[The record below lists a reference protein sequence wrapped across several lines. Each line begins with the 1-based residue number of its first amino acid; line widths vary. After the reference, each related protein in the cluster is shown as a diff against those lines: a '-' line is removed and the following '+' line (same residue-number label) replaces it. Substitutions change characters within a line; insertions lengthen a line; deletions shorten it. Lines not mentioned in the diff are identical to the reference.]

1 VASLTSTG
9 VSDQQRHEHKHK
21 PDTTFQMENTKRREF
36 SHPYTPYPIQ
46 VDFME
51 ALYDCI
57 ESYKVG
63 IFESPTG
70 TGKTLSLICGSM
82 TWLRKNKAQLAVST
96 ASADENEPAWVLE
109 QTIQLAR
116 EEFSRNRE
124 MLQKRLDKM
133 RRKNMRAR
141 ISYEQGFKRA
151 KKAPEPVDDSQFL
164 PEDYSEVI
172 KPEVQRLLSALA
184 PPVENDFQEPVKIIF
199 ASRTHSQLS
208 QFVGQ
213 LQHTTFPPSSDLQDL
228 ESTKLISLGSRKQL
242 CINPRVSHMNSVQAM
257 NDACRDLREGK
268 KGGCKYYKNPH
279 DALGKVD
286 INTFRD
292 TTLAEILDIED
303 LYKLGKH
310 TSTCPYYASRASIP
324 ASEVITVPYQ
334 ILLSRS
340 ARKAIDLPVKNSIVI
355 IDEAHNLLDTITSLH
370 TMSITKSQVSSAS
383 SGLQKYQHKFQNRLN
398 SGNRVNLGYLV
409 NMLQALEVFFE
420 KAQKFHKKETAPG
433 TPVTTS
439 SLFDG
444 STADLINVNRLEK
457 YIDES
462 KIVFKI
468 ESYLE
473 HVNGETQEKS
483 HSSSLVLSSVME
495 FLRQV
500 NNPDSEGVL
509 CFDGPTKLK
518 YQLLDPSEPFKDIVE
533 NARCVV
539 LAGGTMEPTGDYLEY
554 LLPYL
559 SQDQIKLFSCGHVI
573 PPQNLSV
580 QVIPNG
586 PNYSFNFTF
595 DKRNDEKMIL
605 DVAITLLVYSK
616 IIPEGMVVFF
626 PSYKYLEQVVAVWK
640 KAKKDG
646 KNIYEILNDQKRIFV
661 ESQHDSVEK
670 TLSEY
675 AEEVPKGAILLS
687 VVGGKMSEGINF
699 SDGLARAV
707 FMIGLPFPNLMSAEI
722 IAKRKYIEQSV
733 SEKMKAKGVSAKEAL
748 EASKGAARDFYM
760 NICLRAVNQ
769 SVGRAIR
776 HANDYACIFL
786 LDGRFGK
793 PEIQKK
799 LSKWMREGIREGS
812 FKEALGE
819 VQQFFASHEK
829 N

>member
-1 VASLTSTG
+1 
-9 VSDQQRHEHKHK
+9 
-21 PDTTFQMENTKRREF
+21 MEKAERREF

-46 VDFME
+46 TDFME

-57 ESYKVG
+57 ESFKVG

-96 ASADENEPAWVLE
+96 ASADDNEPAWVLE
-109 QTIQLAR
+109 QTIELAR

-133 RRKNMRAR
+133 RRKNMRER
-141 ISYEQGFKRA
+141 INYEEGHKRV

-164 PEDYSEVI
+164 PDDYTEVI
-172 KPEVQRLLSALA
+172 NPEVQRLLSALA
-184 PPVENDFQEPVKIIF
+184 PPVEDDFQEPIKIIF

-213 LQHTTFPPSSDLQDL
+213 MQHTTFPPSSDLQDL

-310 TSTCPYYASRASIP
+310 TSTCPYYASRSSIP

-340 ARKAIDLPVKNSIVI
+340 ARKAMDLPVKNSIVI

-370 TMSITKSQVSSAS
+370 TMSITKFQVFSAS
-383 SGLQKYQHKFQNRLN
+383 SGLQKYQQKFQNRLN

-420 KAQKFHKKETAPG
+420 RAQKLPKKETAPG

-444 STADLINVNRLEK
+444 STADLINVNKLEK

-468 ESYLE
+468 ESYLD
-473 HVNGETQEKS
+473 HVAGETQERN
-483 HSSSLVLSSVME
+483 HSSSLVLSGVME

-533 NARCVV
+533 DARCVV

-559 SQDQIKLFSCGHVI
+559 SPEQIKLFSCGHVI

-580 QVIPNG
+580 QVIPKG
-586 PNYSFNFTF
+586 PGSTFNFTF

-605 DVAITLLVYSK
+605 DVAITLLEYSK
-616 IIPEGMVVFF
+616 IIPEGMVIFF
-626 PSYKYLEQVVAVWK
+626 PSYKYLEQVVQVWK

-646 KNIYEILNDQKRIFV
+646 KSIYEILGDQKRIFL
-661 ESQHDSVEK
+661 ESQTDSVEK

-707 FMIGLPFPNLMSAEI
+707 FMVGLPFPNLMSAEI

-733 SEKMKAKGVSAKEAL
+733 SDKMKAKGSSAKEAL
-748 EASKGAARDFYM
+748 EAARGAARDFYM

-786 LDGRFGK
+786 LDERFGK

-799 LSKWMREGIREGS
+799 LSKWMREDIREGS
-812 FKEALGE
+812 FKEALDE
-819 VQQFFASHEK
+819 VKQFFASHEK
-829 N
+829 K